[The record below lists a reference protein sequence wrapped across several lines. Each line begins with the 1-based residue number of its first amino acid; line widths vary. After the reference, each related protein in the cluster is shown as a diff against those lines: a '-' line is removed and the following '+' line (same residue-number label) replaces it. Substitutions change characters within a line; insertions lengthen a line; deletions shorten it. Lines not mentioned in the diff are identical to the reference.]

1 MTVGIRP
8 IFFVTSSTIF
18 GIKYELFKLNFSAHK
33 NSIFVTPRSFLSSIH
48 FVKQH
53 VVRFRGF
60 KIVFSLSPLS
70 RRERK
75 REREKK
81 EFLLLMLFLFFFKK
95 KTMGRSR
102 PFFLD
107 FRLFYK
113 QFRANIGS
121 IKFANDWIR
130 TADLWFWKQPLC
142 QLNHNHCS
150 CFCCSHSRTS
160 CRCCISC

>member
-18 GIKYELFKLNFSAHK
+18 GIKYEFFKLNIRAHK
-33 NSIFVTPRSFLSSIH
+33 NSIFVPPRSFLSSIH

-75 REREKK
+75 RERERERERERKK
-81 EFLLLMLFLFFFKK
+81 RVFVVDAVLV
-95 KTMGRSR
+95 
-102 PFFLD
+102 FFLKKNNGP
-107 FRLFYK
+107 FPAF
-113 QFRANIGS
+113 FS
-121 IKFANDWIR
+121 
-130 TADLWFWKQPLC
+130 
-142 QLNHNHCS
+142 
-150 CFCCSHSRTS
+150 
-160 CRCCISC
+160 